1 MWKVIFKNG
10 NDMHTM
16 HFDRIENANLWQ
28 IAMEAAYP
36 KGHAVGAGSVP
47 DMAPELVGCLS

>member
-16 HFDRIENANLWQ
+16 HFDRLENANLWQ
-28 IAMEAAYP
+28 MAMEAAYP
-36 KGHAVGAGSVP
+36 TGHAVVVGSVP
-47 DMAPELVGCLS
+47 DMAPELVGGLS